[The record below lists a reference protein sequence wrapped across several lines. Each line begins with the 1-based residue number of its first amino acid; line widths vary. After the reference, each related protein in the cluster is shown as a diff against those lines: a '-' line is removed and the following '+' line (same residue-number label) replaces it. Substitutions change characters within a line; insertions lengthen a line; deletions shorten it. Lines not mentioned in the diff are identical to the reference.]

1 MEFLTAGR
9 DAPVERRL
17 KLVALVR
24 TALALLARSTDH
36 LGDVGDVGEEGLGLR
51 KTISRLRDPE
61 GWVILTVHLSS

>member
-9 DAPVERRL
+9 DAPMERRL

-36 LGDVGDVGEEGLGLR
+36 LGEVGEEGLGLR
-51 KTISRLRDPE
+51 EIN
-61 GWVILTVHLSS
+61 

>member
-9 DAPVERRL
+9 DAPMERRL

-36 LGDVGDVGEEGLGLR
+36 LGEVGEEGLGLR
-51 KTISRLRDPE
+51 EIISRLGDQR
-61 GWVILTVHLSS
+61 G